1 MCRHNQLW
9 GFVAIAFGLGIL
21 IGTWIES
28 GFLTGCLGLGLVLA
42 GCACLRKR

>member
-9 GFVAIAFGLGIL
+9 GFAAISFGLGVL

-28 GFLTGCLGLGLVLA
+28 GFLTGCLGLGLVLV
-42 GCACLRKR
+42 GFGFLRKK

>member
-9 GFVAIAFGLGIL
+9 GFATIAFGFGIL

-28 GFLTGCLGLGLVLA
+28 GFLTGCLGLGLVLV